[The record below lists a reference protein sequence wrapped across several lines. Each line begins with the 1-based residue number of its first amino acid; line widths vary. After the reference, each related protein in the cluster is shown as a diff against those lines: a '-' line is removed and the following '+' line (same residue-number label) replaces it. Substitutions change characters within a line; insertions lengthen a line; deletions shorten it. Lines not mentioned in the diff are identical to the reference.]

1 MENSDMASP
10 RAQEATIMVRK
21 LARGILIA
29 LLVALLIPSGIV
41 AMAMLTWK
49 NDTPTASKASG
60 LSTRVIISVDQPL
73 GKEGGAIIVSGRPI
87 PVDEWRAIEAGG
99 GDNSRKEFNLRVS
112 SPASIVDFVYPQ
124 SGTYSFK
131 LKRVSSDNATP
142 LTTRQI
148 RIGSAEVHDP
158 ETDDPV
164 TWPSMSVIHVE
175 GDRYDAGWARIFA
188 STFDGAFRQEDK
200 DALSIQRFA
209 AGRVLSLSQSAIEAV
224 VQDSK

>member
-1 MENSDMASP
+1 
-10 RAQEATIMVRK
+10 MVRK

-29 LLVALLIPSGIV
+29 LSVALLIPSGIV

-73 GKEGGAIIVSGRPI
+73 GKDGGAIIVSGRPF
-87 PVDEWRAIEAGG
+87 PDDEWRAIEAGG
-99 GDNSRKEFNLRVS
+99 GDNGRKEFNLRVS

-142 LTTRQI
+142 LRTRQI

-158 ETDDPV
+158 ETQNPV
-164 TWPSMSVIHVE
+164 TWPSISVIHVE

-209 AGRVLSLSQSAIEAV
+209 AGRVLSLSRSAIEAV

>member
-1 MENSDMASP
+1 
-10 RAQEATIMVRK
+10 MVRK

-29 LLVALLIPSGIV
+29 LSVALLIPSGIV

-87 PVDEWRAIEAGG
+87 PDGEWRAIDADG
-99 GDNSRKEFNLRVS
+99 GDHSKKEFNLRVS

-131 LKRVSSDNATP
+131 IQRASSDNAPP
-142 LTTRQI
+142 LRTRQI
-148 RIGSAEVHDP
+148 LIGSAEVRDP

-164 TWPSMSVIHVE
+164 TWPSISVIHVE

-209 AGRVLSLSQSAIEAV
+209 AGRVLSLSRSAIEAV